1 MTTTQQHFAAV
12 IAAVL
17 TLALVGLMFVPATAF
32 DFFGAA
38 IPKAGVVWPLFAV
51 TMAWL
56 VYAQKYRHTTTE

>member
-1 MTTTQQHFAAV
+1 MTTTQQHFAAA

-17 TLALVGLMFVPATAF
+17 TLALVRLMAVPATAF
-32 DFFGAA
+32 GFFGTH

-56 VYAQKYRHTTTE
+56 VYAQRYRPDSPA